1 MPTLDTLK
9 PGQLAT
15 IEAIDGTGAAVQ
27 RLLEMGLTEGEQVS
41 LVRVAPLGDPIE
53 IRIRQYELSLRKADA
68 ARIRIRIG

>member
-1 MPTLDTLK
+1 MPTLDTLR

-15 IEAIDGTGAAVQ
+15 IEAIDGTGAAAQ

-41 LVRVAPLGDPIE
+41 LVRVAPLSDPIE